1 MINALKSFVI
11 KIFDRKIRTANM
23 QIEET
28 ELYHPMFDKLLK
40 NPPMTIYDTETHL
53 IFQRHLFGD
62 VFLFAIF
69 KEVSVVWLAL
79 VLKESQSK

>member
-1 MINALKSFVI
+1 MLRAKQMGLSIAELDEMEEGLVMDMVIESGNDADRSIYRMINALKSFVI

-40 NPPMTIYDTETHL
+40 NPPMTI
-53 IFQRHLFGD
+53 
-62 VFLFAIF
+62 
-69 KEVSVVWLAL
+69 
-79 VLKESQSK
+79 

>member
-1 MINALKSFVI
+1 MINSLKSFVI

-40 NPPMTIYDTETHL
+40 NPPMTI
-53 IFQRHLFGD
+53 
-62 VFLFAIF
+62 
-69 KEVSVVWLAL
+69 
-79 VLKESQSK
+79 